1 MPKHKNKNQ
10 SNNLWLAGYTDDWST
25 DASQR
30 DLTINAVYADLQ
42 GNVFDYYNGIED
54 LEKGIVRFIGNPEER
69 IQEDYLRIMRFF
81 RFYSLF
87 GKQPINKE
95 ALKACVKHKK
105 GLRKIAIERV
115 RDELF
120 KLLVTPNV
128 APTLKIIFEN
138 DILGYFLP
146 PSPHLDALERLTK
159 IVSDANYEGNF
170 LRRLFVMYQPNSV
183 QAEDIAATLRFT
195 KKQKETFVRWA
206 RINLGAENLA
216 SPPARKQIVY
226 RYGKQF
232 AIDKILI
239 NAAIN
244 DIDLSIIADILHE
257 IDNMVI
263 PIFPLRGRD
272 LLNMVE
278 DKAQIGVYLSQLEQA
293 WIDSDFT
300 LNRDELLQLA
310 EKFIHK

>member
-1 MPKHKNKNQ
+1 
-10 SNNLWLAGYTDDWST
+10 
-25 DASQR
+25 
-30 DLTINAVYADLQ
+30 
-42 GNVFDYYNGIED
+42 
-54 LEKGIVRFIGNPEER
+54 
-69 IQEDYLRIMRFF
+69 
-81 RFYSLF
+81 
-87 GKQPINKE
+87 
-95 ALKACVKHKK
+95 
-105 GLRKIAIERV
+105 
-115 RDELF
+115 
-120 KLLVTPNV
+120 
-128 APTLKIIFEN
+128 
-138 DILGYFLP
+138 
-146 PSPHLDALERLTK
+146 
-159 IVSDANYEGNF
+159 
-170 LRRLFVMYQPNSV
+170 MYQPNSV